1 LASGRRQEESDF
13 QLKKARM
20 EIQVNGTFVLKQKG
34 RFFKVLSVRHEGS
47 NSFTFECKDLDT
59 RQRQVLQCQL
69 LGLSEALDSAAPF
82 MKSPRDILLM
92 DLNDNEGR
100 WKVIP
105 EAKINGLFK
114 EYVLR
119 ALLVLRVLNGLRVFS
134 AQHKLMNPDD

>member
-1 LASGRRQEESDF
+1 
-13 QLKKARM
+13 
-20 EIQVNGTFVLKQKG
+20 
-34 RFFKVLSVRHEGS
+34 
-47 NSFTFECKDLDT
+47 
-59 RQRQVLQCQL
+59 
-69 LGLSEALDSAAPF
+69 